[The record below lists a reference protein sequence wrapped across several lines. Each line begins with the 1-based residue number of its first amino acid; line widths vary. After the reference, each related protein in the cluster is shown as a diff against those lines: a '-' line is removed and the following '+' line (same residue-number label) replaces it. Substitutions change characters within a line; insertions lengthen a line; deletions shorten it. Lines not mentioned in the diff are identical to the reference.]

1 MELVQKIKNGI
12 LTFLSIIRA
21 IILVI
26 GIFVIDAI
34 IIGGVLIAPIY
45 HFFLK

>member
-12 LTFLSIIRA
+12 LTFLHFIRA
-21 IILVI
+21 IVLVI
-26 GIFVIDAI
+26 GIFVIDFI
-34 IIGGVLIAPIY
+34 IIGGILAAPIY